1 MKSTKTIHTS
11 KEKRKDF
18 TKEKKRK
25 KKKKILRNKQTNK
38 KNPELMICQLT
49 AFQK

>member
-18 TKEKKRK
+18 TKEKKK
-25 KKKKILRNKQTNK
+25 KEKEKKY
-38 KNPELMICQLT
+38 
-49 AFQK
+49 

>member
-25 KKKKILRNKQTNK
+25 KKKKNIKKQTNK
-38 KNPELMICQLT
+38 
-49 AFQK
+49 